1 MKMNKTIEYYMSL
14 PYRIE
19 VIKIPEEKGGGYMAC
34 LPRFGRM
41 AAVGDGENVE
51 QAIANLEESKKALFE
66 DYIEEGIEI
75 PEPEGDL
82 EEYSGKFVLRVPRY
96 LHRELSLEAKKN
108 GSSLNQYAASLLSAG
123 LERANI
129 SSALVKLED
138 EIKLLRADVCNLRYE
153 KASFILLDR
162 IPFPESYEADE
173 AAAA

>member
-34 LPRFGRM
+34 LPQFGRM

-51 QAIANLEESKKALFE
+51 QAVANLEESKKALFE

-108 GSSLNQYAASLLSAG
+108 GASLNQYAASLLSVGVERDKLSSG
-123 LERANI
+123 LI
-129 SSALVKLED
+129 KLTD
-138 EIKLLRADVCNLRYE
+138 ELKLLRVDVCKLQYE
-153 KASFILLDR
+153 KAGFILLDR
-162 IPFPESYEADE
+162 IPLPESYEADE
-173 AAAA
+173 ARAA